1 MDWTTILVAII
12 GSGVLSTILGAIINK
27 RERKSK
33 NDGIDISNLQSIVQ
47 TLASRVDA
55 VEKKADEDRE
65 KAHGYIT
72 ELREEIVSL
81 RKQVNTLERVTTQAY
96 RCKYPDNIQDCPVVK
111 AYEAKHCDA
120 CAHAEEA

>member
-1 MDWTTILVAII
+1 MVAVI

-27 RERKSK
+27 RERDSK
-33 NDGIDISNLQSIVQ
+33 NDGIDISNLQSLVQ
-47 TLASRVDA
+47 TLAGRVDA

-72 ELREEIVSL
+72 ELREEIIAL
-81 RKQVNTLERVTTQAY
+81 RNQVNTLERVTTQAY

-111 AYEAKHCDA
+111 AYEAKCCDA
-120 CAHAEEA
+120 CIQNEEN

>member
-1 MDWTTILVAII
+1 MDWTTIIVAII

-33 NDGIDISNLQSIVQ
+33 NDTIDINNLQTLVQ
-47 TLASRVDA
+47 TLSERLDA
-55 VEKKADEDRE
+55 VERKADEDRE

-120 CAHAEEA
+120 CMKNEED

>member
-1 MDWTTILVAII
+1 MDWTTILVAVI

-27 RERKSK
+27 RERDSK
-33 NDGIDISNLQSIVQ
+33 NDGIDISNLQALVQ
-47 TLASRVDA
+47 TLAGRVDA

-72 ELREEIVSL
+72 ELREEIIAL
-81 RKQVNTLERVTTQAY
+81 RNQVNTLERVTTQAY

-111 AYEAKHCDA
+111 AYEAKCCDA
-120 CAHAEEA
+120 CIQAEED